1 MRGKCLDESVL
12 QSYLDGELS
21 PELAT
26 RAAQHLAA
34 CGACSEALAAAEAEC
49 ALFGAAFAPDASL
62 TVPTESLR
70 ERLDAALAGA
80 RTETRPTSPW
90 NLGALAAW
98 LAAPLNFAPRHAA
111 AFASLVAVVALASI
125 LGLVYLRRGDGPSSV
140 ERASREGGEVPQA
153 TAPAQ
158 PQGGSDRPTQQAGA
172 GYTPPVASAPGARN
186 QNATAAQPGA
196 VKIVRAS
203 GGAAAGRAQKAAPAE
218 NAPEPDPARLAVPG
232 EDKYLQAIASLSRAV
247 ELAGDAAL
255 KPSLRAELERNIAV
269 IDRAISET
277 RKQALRNPGDTD
289 ATGFLFSAYQNKID
303 LLSTVADQAQVAAL
317 GR

>member
-21 PELAT
+21 PELT
-26 RAAQHLAA
+26 GEAAHHLAA

-49 ALFGAAFAPDASL
+49 ALFGAAFAPDAAL
-62 TVPTESLR
+62 PVPTESLR
-70 ERLDAALAGA
+70 DRLDAALAGA
-80 RTETRPTSPW
+80 RTQTHAPRGW
-90 NLGALAAW
+90 NFSALAAW
-98 LAAPLNFAPRHAA
+98 LAAPFNFAPRQAA
-111 AFASLVAVVALASI
+111 AFASLVAVVAFASI
-125 LGLVYLRRGDGPSSV
+125 LGLVYLRRDDPTHLADKSPAGPG
-140 ERASREGGEVPQA
+140 APKA
-153 TAPAQ
+153 T
-158 PQGGSDRPTQQAGA
+158 
-172 GYTPPVASAPGARN
+172 ASAPQQPEVGQPAVQREGNAVATPAAGGVNTN
-186 QNATAAQPGA
+186 QNVPAAGTGA

-203 GGAAAGRAQKAAPAE
+203 RGPAAGRASKAATVASG
-218 NAPEPDPARLAVPG
+218 PEPDPAQLAVPG

-277 RKQALRNPGDTD
+277 RKQALRNPGDAD